1 MAQTCG
7 CSSGDSRWSLK
18 GMTALACNCGGTGW
32 IRSNHTHVFSKES
45 ELNECLKDWKAKVV
59 SAFTADIFD
68 ARDRLLRVEKSSE
81 GMAQTGCSNGDNRW
95 SLKGMTALVTGGTR
109 GIGHAVVEELTGLG
123 ARIHTCSRTETE
135 LNEYLRDWEGKGF
148 EVTGSVCDVSSRAQR
163 EKLMETVSS
172 KFNGKLNILINNAG
186 TGKPGRTVEFTAE
199 EFSSVVS
206 LKYLSAYGATKG
218 TSFYHRVYVAGP
230 ELLDKMIDI
239 YLDNFASGALNQ
251 LAKSLACEWAQD
263 NIRANSIAPWFIKT
277 SLVEPFLSKKSFTEE
292 VIRRTPLGRVGDPKE
307 VSSLVA
313 FLCLPASSYITGQ
326 TICVDGGMSINCFDP
341 SQC

>member
-1 MAQTCG
+1 MEGVSVLSKFKIA
-7 CSSGDSRWSLK
+7 SSINR
-18 GMTALACNCGGTGW
+18 
-32 IRSNHTHVFSKES
+32 IRLCPTDENVILVWTMCHGK
-45 ELNECLKDWKAKVV
+45 K
-59 SAFTADIFD
+59 I
-68 ARDRLLRVEKSSE
+68 DRLSSTYSYQLSQLSRQTFSTQETVSCEKSSE

-199 EFSSVVS
+199 EFSSIMAVNFEFVYHLCQLAHPLLKASGAGSIVLMSSVAGVVS
-206 LKYLSAYGATKG
+206 LKYLSAYGATK
-218 TSFYHRVYVAGP
+218 
-230 ELLDKMIDI
+230 
-239 YLDNFASGALNQ
+239 GALNQ

-277 SLVEPFLSKKSFTEE
+277 SLVEP
-292 VIRRTPLGRVGDPKE
+292 
-307 VSSLVA
+307 
-313 FLCLPASSYITGQ
+313 
-326 TICVDGGMSINCFDP
+326 
-341 SQC
+341 